1 MSHRCSKL
9 LVADGCYT
17 NHKHSSR
24 DEVGPTLSES
34 RMPRNLTP
42 FGSLIAV
49 AKLLQIKRG
58 ALALWVHEVKLWGA
72 YIMKN

>member
-1 MSHRCSKL
+1 
-9 LVADGCYT
+9 
-17 NHKHSSR
+17 
-24 DEVGPTLSES
+24 VGPTLSES